1 MTDRT
6 IDNFLT
12 GYILTVPVAAALLLF
27 LSLSTIAQAPAAP
40 AKTFTFTKLEVID
53 KPPPGY
59 TELARDNKIQGTV
72 KLLVTFKANG
82 QIGEITVV
90 EPLTH
95 GLTERAVEAAKRI
108 RFRPKAMNG
117 EPMDEQT
124 TVEYN
129 FNLYYDDADGNSVR
143 TRVALISAPK
153 PELTTQELPASLGGK
168 IDVRVFFSSGG
179 SASVF
184 EMPSELSREARIKIE
199 NAVKKI
205 RFRPAVHKNGS
216 RISVIRVVSY
226 AL

>member
-6 IDNFLT
+6 KFKFLA
-12 GYILTVPVAAALLLF
+12 GYVLTVPMAAALLLF
-27 LSLSTIAQAPAAP
+27 CSFSTSAQAPAAP

-53 KPPPGY
+53 KPLPGY
-59 TELARDNKIQGTV
+59 TEHARDNKIQGTV

-129 FNLYYDDADGNSVR
+129 FNLFYEDTDENSVR
-143 TRVALISAPK
+143 TRVAVLSAPK
-153 PELTTQELPASLGGK
+153 PELSAGDIPASLGGK
-168 IDVRVFFSSGG
+168 LNVKVYFSSRG

-184 EMPSELSREARIKIE
+184 EMPSQLSREARTKIE
-199 NAVKKI
+199 DAVKKI
-205 RFRPAVHKNGS
+205 RFRPAVHKSGS
-216 RISVIRVVSY
+216 RISVTRVVSY
-226 AL
+226 DL